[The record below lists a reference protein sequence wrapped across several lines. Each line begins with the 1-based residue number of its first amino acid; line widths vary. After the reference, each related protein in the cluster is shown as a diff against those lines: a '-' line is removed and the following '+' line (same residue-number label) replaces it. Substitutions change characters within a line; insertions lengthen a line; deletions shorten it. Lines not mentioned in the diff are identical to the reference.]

1 MRLQPRREVLRGM
14 SDRSIDGGLLIQ
26 SPAQKILIRRDKSTE
41 FRSEMIRHVEKQK
54 LYVVSMYGS
63 GTMMRVA

>member
-1 MRLQPRREVLRGM
+1 ME
-14 SDRSIDGGLLIQ
+14 SENSLLI
-26 SPAQKILIRRDKSTE
+26 RHDKSTE
-41 FRSEMIRHVEKQK
+41 LRSEMIRHVEKQE